1 LPELYFLGV
10 YTEYQIFLRGYLKYK
25 NAWYNYLEKTC
36 SCFGVFKR
44 EKGKN
49 LSPPPKQT
57 TSKLTASGVT
67 PDYIVIIS
75 QVHCVGNG
83 LAAKTYGR
91 GGGTRTPSRRFW
103 RAFHFI
109 SMCILLFFIVL

>member
-1 LPELYFLGV
+1 
-10 YTEYQIFLRGYLKYK
+10 
-25 NAWYNYLEKTC
+25 
-36 SCFGVFKR
+36 
-44 EKGKN
+44 
-49 LSPPPKQT
+49 
-57 TSKLTASGVT
+57 
-67 PDYIVIIS
+67 VIIS